1 MYRKRD
7 ITRFMS
13 PVLYECEP
21 SKWDWGAEKG
31 CDSNPNKTFA
41 RLLFWRTACARAE
54 RWLT

>member
-1 MYRKRD
+1 M
-7 ITRFMS
+7 
-13 PVLYECEP
+13 VLYECEL